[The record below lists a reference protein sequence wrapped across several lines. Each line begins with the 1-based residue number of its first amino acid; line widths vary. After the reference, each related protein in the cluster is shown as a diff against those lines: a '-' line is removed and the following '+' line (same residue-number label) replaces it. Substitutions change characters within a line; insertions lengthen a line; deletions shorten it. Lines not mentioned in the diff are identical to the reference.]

1 MVRGGGSVAARA
13 ADLSMEEDQ
22 AAGCSMMM
30 PAGSATAI
38 PGGMIGPGQTAA
50 QFGEQFWA
58 QQSIP
63 R

>member
-1 MVRGGGSVAARA
+1 
-13 ADLSMEEDQ
+13 MEEDQ

-58 QQSIP
+58 QQSIAL
-63 R
+63 